1 MLRAGAW
8 THGKWRVRY
17 RRRQTGRPA
26 ETDTDKIPSVRDLD
40 PNRQRYVETVKNRHR
55 DKVRDRER
63 QKEGKTEKETDRYDR
78 DRDRGSD
85 MAGVLGE
92 GAERQIETESKR
104 HIA

>member
-1 MLRAGAW
+1 M
-8 THGKWRVRY
+8 
-17 RRRQTGRPA
+17 
-26 ETDTDKIPSVRDLD
+26 
-40 PNRQRYVETVKNRHR
+40 
-55 DKVRDRER
+55 RDRER

-85 MAGVLGE
+85 MAGVRGE